1 METVWSSQGYQYVI
15 LIVTRVVVILRGC
28 LFVMEEKMEDPG
40 AMSYLES

>member
-15 LIVTRVVVILRGC
+15 LLVTHVV
-28 LFVMEEKMEDPG
+28 VMEENMEDPG